1 MKLPKAKT
9 ILHALPAIL
18 TFAATLAG
26 ILFIMFNGAVSAESL
41 LDFVRRHDTVA
52 LPILLTLFAL
62 KGVLT
67 VLPYSLLTTVTGLVF
82 DLVPALIIN
91 LVGTAICMSVPYLT
105 GKSAG
110 KNVRRQESLEKL
122 RNHKLVKKY
131 YTGKDTDLFPLCF
144 LLRLCGLQSEVTSI
158 FFGSVGMPYL
168 PYLAASLL
176 GKLALMICYT
186 VLGATL
192 SVSDLSPIVL
202 VFFGI
207 ETVMLIVTIFS
218 FRKKRKKRQA
228 AIAAPTEET
237 PESESIKTEASD
249 ESTASDLS

>member
-1 MKLPKAKT
+1 MKQKLKNA
-9 ILHALPAIL
+9 LRYLPAAL

-26 ILFIMFNGAVSAESL
+26 ILFIMCNGAVSTESL
-41 LDFVRRHDTVA
+41 VTFVRRHEAIAV
-52 LPILLTLFAL
+52 PILLTLFAL

-82 DLVPALIIN
+82 PLIPALIIN
-91 LVGTAICMSVPYLT
+91 LVGTAICMTVPYLT

-110 KNVRRQESLEKL
+110 KTAKRKETLEKL
-122 RNHKLVKKY
+122 KNNKLVKKY
-131 YTGKDTDLFPLCF
+131 YTDKESELFPLCF
-144 LLRLCGLQSEVTSI
+144 LLRLCGMQSEVTGIFLGSI
-158 FFGSVGMPYL
+158 GMPYL

-176 GKLALMICYT
+176 GKLAIMVCYT

-192 SVSDLSPIVL
+192 SVSELSPIVL

-228 AIAAPTEET
+228 TIAPQGEET
-237 PESESIKTEASD
+237 PERESEEPD
-249 ESTASDLS
+249 ESPTDNLS